1 MSVLD
6 PQQSQVLIFV
16 FSATKKDV
24 SDFARAGIE
33 LVTEVAWFGTSSLDV
48 GVYLLIMQVGGLYG
62 HDQVLK
68 LNRDPLW

>member
-6 PQQSQVLIFV
+6 PPQGQVLIFIL
-16 FSATKKDV
+16 SATKKDI
-24 SDFARAGIE
+24 SDFSRAGIE
-33 LVTEVAWFGTSSLDV
+33 LVTEVAWFGASSLDV